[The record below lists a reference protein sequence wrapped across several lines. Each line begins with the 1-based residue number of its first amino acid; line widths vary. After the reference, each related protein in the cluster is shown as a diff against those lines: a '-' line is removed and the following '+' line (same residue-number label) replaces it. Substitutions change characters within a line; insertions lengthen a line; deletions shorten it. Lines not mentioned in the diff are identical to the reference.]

1 MAVHRVSG
9 LRLAADIPLPELPRV
24 RDTRTVDFRFR
35 LLAPRR
41 RPAAPQAWLYRWR
54 EEDGSAWISLGRTR
68 HGYLVRFARVAD
80 FLLSR
85 DASTIGCHARPRV
98 PALTVRHLLLDQVI
112 PMVLGHRGHLAIHA
126 SAVVAAGGV
135 LAFAGKA
142 GWGKSTLC
150 ASLARS
156 GRPALADDCVVIEE
170 RRGCLVAV
178 PSYPGLRLWP
188 DAARVLGHGRGRSP
202 LGGVPVADYSD
213 KRRVDPRRR
222 RTRRAGAAPLS
233 AIYVLAPPGTA
244 KVVRISRLVP
254 REAVGRLLAHTHRLD
269 VTDRARLTAELDA
282 LGRLAG
288 RVPVFELAFPRDL
301 RRLPRLRAAVLRHAA
316 GL

>member
-9 LRLAADIPLPELPRV
+9 LRLSADIPLPELPRV
-24 RDTRTVDFRFR
+24 RDARAADCRFR
-35 LLAPRR
+35 LLAPRP
-41 RPAAPQAWLYRWR
+41 RPSAPKAWLYRWR
-54 EEDGSAWISLGRTR
+54 EEEGTSWISLGRIR
-68 HGYLVRFARVAD
+68 DGYLVRFAKVAD

-85 DASTIGCHARPRV
+85 DASTIGCRAAPNV
-98 PALTVRHLLLDQVI
+98 TTLTIRHLLLDQVI

-126 SAVVAAGGV
+126 SAVVSAGGV

-150 ASLARS
+150 ASLERS

-170 RRGCLVAV
+170 RRGRMVAV

-188 DAARVLGHGRGRSP
+188 DTARALGHQRH
-202 LGGVPVADYSD
+202 GGQAVADHSD
-213 KRRVDPRRR
+213 KRRIGPRQRR
-222 RTRRAGAAPLS
+222 SRRSGAAPLS
-233 AIYVLAPPGTA
+233 AIYVLAPPGAA
-244 KVVRISRLVP
+244 KAVHISRLVP
-254 REAVGRLLAHTHRLD
+254 RDAVGRLLAHTHRLD

-288 RVPVFELAFPRDL
+288 RVPVFELDFPRDL
-301 RRLPRLRAAVLRHAA
+301 RLLSKLRAAVLRHAA
-316 GL
+316 AEL

>member
-9 LRLAADIPLPELPRV
+9 LRLAADIPLPELPRI
-24 RDTRTVDFRFR
+24 RDTGAADCRFR

-41 RPAAPQAWLYRWR
+41 HPPAPKAWLYRWR
-54 EEDGSAWISLGRTR
+54 EEDGTSWISLGRTR
-68 HGYLVRFARVAD
+68 DGYLVRFARVAD

-85 DASTIGCHARPRV
+85 DASTIGCRAAPNV
-98 PALTVRHLLLDQVI
+98 TALTIRHLLLDQVI

-126 SAVVAAGGV
+126 SAVLSAGGV

-150 ASLARS
+150 ASLERP
-156 GRPALADDCVVIEE
+156 GRPALADDCVVIAE
-170 RRGCLVAV
+170 RRGRVVAV

-188 DAARVLGHGRGRSP
+188 DTASALGHRRHGDQ
-202 LGGVPVADYSD
+202 PVADHSD
-213 KRRVDPRRR
+213 KVRIGPRHRRSRRP
-222 RTRRAGAAPLS
+222 GAAPLS
-233 AIYVLAPPGTA
+233 AIYVLAPPGAA
-244 KVVRISRLVP
+244 KAVRISRLVP

-288 RVPVFELAFPRDL
+288 RVPVFELDFPRDL
-301 RRLPRLRAAVLRHAA
+301 RLLSKLRAAVLRHAA
-316 GL
+316 AEL

>member
-9 LRLAADIPLPELPRV
+9 LRLAADIALPELPRV
-24 RDTRTVDFRFR
+24 RDTGVADFRFR
-35 LLAPRR
+35 LLAPRL
-41 RPAAPQAWLYRWR
+41 RPFAPQSWLYRWR
-54 EEDGSAWISLGRTR
+54 EEDGTSWIRLGLTR
-68 HGYLVRFARVAD
+68 DGYLVRFARVAD

-85 DASTIGCHARPRV
+85 DARTIGCRAAPKAT
-98 PALTVRHLLLDQVI
+98 ALTIRHLLLDQVI
-112 PMVLGHRGHLAIHA
+112 PMVLAHRGHLAIHA
-126 SAVVAAGGV
+126 SAVVTAGGV

-170 RRGCLVAV
+170 RRGRVVAV

-188 DAARVLGHGRGRSP
+188 DAARALGRRH
-202 LGGVPVADYSD
+202 LGGQPVADYSD
-213 KRRVDPRRR
+213 KRRVDPRPGQTHRP
-222 RTRRAGAAPLS
+222 RATPLS
-233 AIYVLAPPGTA
+233 AIYVLAPPRTA
-244 KVVRISRLVP
+244 KAVRIDRLTP

-269 VTDRARLTAELDA
+269 VTDRVRLTTELDA

-301 RRLPRLRAAVLRHAA
+301 RHLRLRAAVLRHAA
-316 GL
+316 AL

>member
-9 LRLAADIPLPELPRV
+9 LRLSADIPLPELPRV
-24 RDTRTVDFRFR
+24 RDTNAADFRFR

-41 RPAAPQAWLYRWR
+41 RPPAPQTWLYRWR
-54 EEDGSAWISLGRTR
+54 EEDGTAWISLGRTR
-68 HGYLVRFARVAD
+68 RGYLVRFARVAD

-85 DASTIGCHARPRV
+85 DARTIGCHAAPRV
-98 PALTVRHLLLDQVI
+98 TALTVRHLLLDQII

-126 SAVVAAGGV
+126 SAVVTTGGV

-150 ASLARS
+150 ASLASS

-170 RRGCLVAV
+170 RRGRVVAV

-188 DAARVLGHGRGRSP
+188 DAARALGRGR
-202 LGGVPVADYSD
+202 LGGLPVADYSD

-222 RTRRAGAAPLS
+222 LTRRPGATRLS
-233 AIYVLAPPGTA
+233 AIYVLAAPGTA
-244 KVVRISRLVP
+244 KAVRIGRLTP